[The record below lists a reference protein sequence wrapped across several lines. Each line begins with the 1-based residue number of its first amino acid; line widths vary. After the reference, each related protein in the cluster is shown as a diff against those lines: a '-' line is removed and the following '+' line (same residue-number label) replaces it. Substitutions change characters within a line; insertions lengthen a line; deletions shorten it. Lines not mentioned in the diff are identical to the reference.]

1 MDYSSILISSG
12 ISSGIY
18 ILYKLSQTFY
28 YNYYIKSACH
38 QNTLEITIA
47 PIDENKEIVKIDIEK
62 ELRNIHTEVVKHT
75 EEKKNEII
83 EV

>member
-1 MDYSSILISSG
+1 MDYNSILISSG

-18 ILYKLSQTFY
+18 VLYKTLQSLY

-62 ELRNIHTEVVKHT
+62 ELKNI
-75 EEKKNEII
+75 EKNIENI

>member
-1 MDYSSILISSG
+1 MDYSSILVSSG

-18 ILYKLSQTFY
+18 VLYKLTQTFY

-62 ELRNIHTEVVKHT
+62 ELKNME